1 MLQLTLGS
9 LLIITAGF
17 VAVALY
23 AINNDGDGSGP
34 ISSTLDINLEE
45 FSITG
50 DLTAPAGDIT
60 LLVHNNGSME
70 HNLGV
75 RELDLLTPN
84 FGSGGTVSLPLGEL
98 APGEYTLF
106 CEIAGHEAAGM
117 VATLTVTANGDSDVV
132 ASSSGAGHGHSDLT
146 DEEWQ
151 ALDEAMMQSMLA
163 FPAETEGKGN
173 PILEPTEVLDDG
185 TKVFDLTA
193 EIVDWEV
200 EPGVFVEA
208 WTYNGVV
215 PAPQIKLDRGD
226 NIQVRVLNNLPM
238 GTDIHW
244 HGVHTPNDQDGV
256 APYTQDFIPGNGG
269 TFTYE
274 FTADT
279 DAIGMYHAHHHG
291 QMQVVNGMFGAITIG
306 DNPIPYG
313 RTISGVTIPDE
324 EDLNITV
331 DTPMVLN
338 DAGTIGLT
346 LNGKSFPA
354 TEPYVMNQGEWG
366 HVTYYNEGLQIH
378 PMHLHQ
384 FPQLVYAKDGIPLDE
399 PYWVDTINVAPG
411 ERYSVIFRA
420 DDPGVWVW
428 HCHILTHVERTDGMF
443 GMVTAFIVN
452 ETPGFDPS
460 DHPVEPHN
468 WENTTTSPDG
478 PVEAEGH
485 GDHGGTE
492 GETDDGS
499 VDDQVDGTTEE
510 DEDVAA

>member
-1 MLQLTLGS
+1 MNTSDAKLMLQLTLGS

-17 VAVALY
+17 VAVAIY
-23 AINNDGDGSGP
+23 AINDDGGATAP

-50 DLTAPAGDIT
+50 DLVAPAGEVT
-60 LLVHNNGSME
+60 LLVHNNGSMD

-75 RELDLLTPN
+75 KELDLLTPN
-84 FGSGGTVSLPLGEL
+84 FGSGGTVSLELGEL
-98 APGEYTLF
+98 APGEYTLY

-117 VATLTVTANGDSDVV
+117 VATLTVTGSGGDEMA
-132 ASSSGAGHGHSDLT
+132 ASGGHGGHGGHGSDLT
-146 DEEWQ
+146 PEEW
-151 ALDEAMMQSMLA
+151 AAMDEAMMQSMLA
-163 FPAETEGKGN
+163 FPAETEGRGN
-173 PILEPTEVLDDG
+173 PILEPTEILDDG

-226 NIQVRVLNNLPM
+226 QIQVRVVNNLPM

-244 HGVHTPNDQDGV
+244 HGVHTPNSQDGV
-256 APYTQDFIPGNGG
+256 APYTQDLIEANGG

-279 DAIGMYHAHHHG
+279 DAIGMYHAHNHA

-411 ERYSVIFRA
+411 ERYSVLFRA
-420 DDPGVWVW
+420 DDAGVWVW

-452 ETPGFDPS
+452 ETPGYDPS
-460 DHPVEPHN
+460 DWPVEPHN
-468 WENTTTSPDG
+468 WENRTTSPDG
-478 PVEAEGH
+478 PIEADGSHNH
-485 GDHGGTE
+485 GDGSGDHSHG
-492 GETDDGS
+492 
-499 VDDQVDGTTEE
+499 E
-510 DEDVAA
+510 DEAVDA